1 MSAPD
6 RSDAP
11 EVVGDLSGLPDNLVD
26 SRNLNSWGI
35 LGFMVIEGIGFA
47 LAAVVPLY
55 LATQGAGWP
64 PAGTPPPDIAFGL
77 AFTLVLL
84 ASEWPN
90 RRLAKQAEARDLPAM
105 RRGMLLMTAIG
116 LLLIGIR
123 ALELMHLNVRWYD
136 SAYGSTIW
144 LLMVLHTIHLVTDVG
159 DTAVQLAWLYRGE
172 VEDKQFGGAV
182 DNCLYWDFVVLTWLP
197 FYALAYWMPRFWGS
211 GP

>member
-6 RSDAP
+6 KAKAP
-11 EVVGDLSGLPDNLVD
+11 EIVGDLSGLPGNVIGF
-26 SRNLNSWGI
+26 RNLNSWGI
-35 LGFMVIEGIGFA
+35 VGFMAIEGMGFA
-47 LAAVVPLY
+47 LACVVPLY
-55 LATQGAGWP
+55 LATQATGWL

-90 RRLAKQAEARDLPAM
+90 RWLAKRAGARDLVAM

-123 ALELMHLNVRWYD
+123 ALELMHLNVRWDD

-144 LLMVLHTIHLVTDVG
+144 LLMVLHTVHLVTDVG
-159 DTAVQLAWLYRGE
+159 DTAVQVTWLYRGK
-172 VEDKQFGGAV
+172 VEDKQFSGAE

-197 FYALAYWMPRFWGS
+197 LYALVYWMPRLWGD